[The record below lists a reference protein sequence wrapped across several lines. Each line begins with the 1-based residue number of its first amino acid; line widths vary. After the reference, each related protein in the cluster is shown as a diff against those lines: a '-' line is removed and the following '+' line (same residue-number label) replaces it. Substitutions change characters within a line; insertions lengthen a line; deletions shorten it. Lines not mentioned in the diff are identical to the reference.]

1 MASFKGYL
9 LKAVKTGKIFNS
21 GWIEIES
28 YSSTPNQRE
37 EISAKRD
44 DYTRN
49 LIRVTAPGK
58 KTAIEFT
65 VSSCDLKTKMEIQ
78 DFFYAGETD
87 HLQRKIELEY
97 WNDEDNKYET
107 GFFYRPD
114 IKFTISEHG
123 KTDIKYKPL
132 DISLVEY

>member
-1 MASFKGYL
+1 MADFKGYL
-9 LKAVKTGKIFNS
+9 LKAVKTGQIFNS
-21 GWIEIES
+21 KWIEIES
-28 YSSTPNQRE
+28 YSSAPNQRE

-49 LIRVTAPGK
+49 LIRVTAPGN

-65 VSSCDLKTKMEIQ
+65 TTSCNLQTKMQIQ
-78 DFFYAGETD
+78 NFFYAGETD

-97 WNDEDNKYET
+97 WNDEENKYKT

-114 IKFTISEHG
+114 IKFTIETHG
-123 KTDIKYKPL
+123 KNDIKYKPL
-132 DISLVEY
+132 EISLVEY

>member
-1 MASFKGYL
+1 MAQFKGYL
-9 LKAVKTGKIFNS
+9 LKAVKTGQIFS
-21 GWIEIES
+21 SKWLEAES
-28 YSSTPNQRE
+28 YSTTPNQRE

-65 VSSCDLKTKMEIQ
+65 TNACNLKTKMQIQ
-78 DFFYAGETD
+78 DFFYSGETD

-97 WNDEDNKYET
+97 WNDEDNRYKT

-114 IKFTISEHG
+114 IKFAI
-123 KTDIKYKPL
+123 KTHSGNDIKYKEL
-132 DISLVEY
+132 EISLVEY